1 MSKVPYLCRVINHKQ
16 INFNQMTKK
25 SILSKLEKNGYKVTF
40 TMTGNVIAAKGN
52 QSYSAN
58 SLNDLKVKLF
68 N

>member
-1 MSKVPYLCRVINHKQ
+1 
-16 INFNQMTKK
+16 MTKK

-40 TMTGNVIAAKGN
+40 TMSGNVIASKGN

-58 SLNDLKVKLF
+58 NLNALKVKLF